1 MAESVLSSVTLGY
14 EAIWNQ
20 TRALVGVRLFVEA
33 DEAIDGAHLIDTIA
47 AVWPQA
53 APPLLL
59 CVRSPGLLTNIL
71 EHGAARGVWIE
82 IQADFMADERF
93 VDRARKAHGRG
104 TILVWSG
111 QPGQVP
117 DGAVAPLFHRTM
129 RMLTPQ
135 QALTAL
141 RVSLRQSQDSGLGAI
156 ANLRS
161 PVMSGSLY
169 QGLASQALVEH
180 ALDRQR
186 IWGVAGWPLEEIL
199 HGYRLRQIQPSR
211 QLMRALVRAI
221 EADES
226 LDALEQRMGSEP
238 LLTYRFLRYA
248 NSAHLGAHS
257 DISSVRQ
264 GLMVMGYAKL
274 RTWLMEQIA
283 HASSDPNLDPIRWSL
298 VMRARVMEQL
308 ANARVA
314 DDLRREVFLCG
325 VLSQVDLLLGE
336 PLGAALHRLPLPGRI
351 ASAVLGQTG
360 PYAPWLEVATA
371 LESGNTR
378 MIHNVC
384 KAHKMPAE
392 EVNRA
397 LLRALAAN

>member
-20 TRALVGVRLFVEA
+20 SRALAGVRLFVEA
-33 DEAIDGAHLIDTIA
+33 TETIAGAHLIDTIA
-47 AVWPQA
+47 AMWPHTA
-53 APPLLL
+53 TPLLL
-59 CVRSPGLLTNIL
+59 CVRSPVLLTSLL
-71 EHGAARGVWIE
+71 EHGAARGIWIE
-82 IQADFMADERF
+82 IQAAFMADDRF

-104 TILVWSG
+104 AILVWSG
-111 QPGQVP
+111 EPGQVP
-117 DGAVAPLFHRTM
+117 EGAVAPLFQRTM

-141 RVSLRQSQDSGLGAI
+141 RVSLRQSQDSGPGAI

-180 ALDRQR
+180 ALDRQH

-199 HGYRLRQIQPSR
+199 HSYRLRQIQPSR

-226 LDALEQRMGSEP
+226 LDALEQRMVSEP

-360 PYAPWLEVATA
+360 PYAPWLEVAAA

-378 MIHNVC
+378 MIHDVC

-397 LLRALAAN
+397 LLRALAAL

>member
-20 TRALVGVRLFVEA
+20 SRALAGVRLFVEA
-33 DEAIDGAHLIDTIA
+33 TETIAGAHLIDTIA
-47 AVWPQA
+47 AMWPHT

-59 CVRSPGLLTNIL
+59 CARSPVLLTSLL
-71 EHGAARGVWIE
+71 EHGAARGIWIE
-82 IQADFMADERF
+82 IQATFMADERF
-93 VDRARKAHGRG
+93 VDRVRKAHGRG
-104 TILVWSG
+104 AILVWSG
-111 QPGQVP
+111 EPGQVP
-117 DGAVAPLFHRTM
+117 EGAVAPLFQRTM

-141 RVSLRQSQDSGLGAI
+141 RVSLRQSQDSGPGAI

-180 ALDRQR
+180 ALDRQH

-199 HGYRLRQIQPSR
+199 HSYRLRQIQPSR

-226 LDALEQRMGSEP
+226 LDALEQRMVSEP

-274 RTWLMEQIA
+274 RTWLMEQIG

-360 PYAPWLEVATA
+360 PYAPWLEVAAA

-378 MIHNVC
+378 MIHDVC

-397 LLRALAAN
+397 LLRALAAL

>member
-20 TRALVGVRLFVEA
+20 TRALAGVRLFVEA
-33 DEAIDGAHLIDTIA
+33 TEAIAGAHLIDTIA
-47 AVWPQA
+47 AMWPHTA
-53 APPLLL
+53 TPLLL
-59 CVRSPGLLTNIL
+59 CVRSPVLLTSLL
-71 EHGAARGVWIE
+71 EHGAARGIWIE
-82 IQADFMADERF
+82 IQAAFMADDRF

-104 TILVWSG
+104 AILVWSG
-111 QPGQVP
+111 EPGQVP
-117 DGAVAPLFHRTM
+117 EGAVAPLFQRTM

-141 RVSLRQSQDSGLGAI
+141 RVSLRQSQDSGPGAI

-180 ALDRQR
+180 ALDRQH

-199 HGYRLRQIQPSR
+199 HSYRLRQIQPSR

-274 RTWLMEQIA
+274 RTWLMEQIG

-360 PYAPWLEVATA
+360 PYAPWLEVAAA

-378 MIHNVC
+378 MIHDVC

-397 LLRALAAN
+397 LLRALAAL